1 MEKFQ
6 ALMEKTLVPFA
17 TKLSNNKVLKAIS
30 GGFGMLLPI
39 IMVGAI
45 ASLLAGLSITPYQ
58 DFITANGLKTVFTYV
73 TTYTTNMLSLYA
85 AFAIGKCMAEQLDCE
100 GQSSI
105 IGIASLFVFLLLIPS
120 GVAADGTAVANM
132 IDMTY
137 FGSAGLFSAMILGIV
152 VPAIYA
158 VFIKKNIT
166 IKMPDGVPPFVSKGF
181 AGIIPVLCITVLF
194 VVIRQLCALTPFGS
208 FGGMIYGLLKAPL
221 ASLSESPLTFGLLV
235 LLCNLL
241 WFFGIHGGMVT
252 MPFIGLVLCMLFVA
266 KSERYKSLGKMA
278 IAPAL
283 CGVSEPVVFG
293 MPLMLNVMMFIPMI
307 LTPLL
312 SFVLSYAVTSIGLV
326 PVLNGMQLRTGTP
339 VLLSGFLTGGWQA
352 MIWQAVLVAL
362 QFAIYFPF
370 FKMLDKQAYADEQA
384 AAKEA

>member
-73 TTYTTNMLSLYA
+73 TTCTTNMLSLYA

-137 FGSAGLFSAMILGIV
+137 F
-152 VPAIYA
+152 
-158 VFIKKNIT
+158 
-166 IKMPDGVPPFVSKGF
+166 
-181 AGIIPVLCITVLF
+181 
-194 VVIRQLCALTPFGS
+194 
-208 FGGMIYGLLKAPL
+208 
-221 ASLSESPLTFGLLV
+221 
-235 LLCNLL
+235 
-241 WFFGIHGGMVT
+241 
-252 MPFIGLVLCMLFVA
+252 
-266 KSERYKSLGKMA
+266 
-278 IAPAL
+278 
-283 CGVSEPVVFG
+283 
-293 MPLMLNVMMFIPMI
+293 
-307 LTPLL
+307 
-312 SFVLSYAVTSIGLV
+312 
-326 PVLNGMQLRTGTP
+326 
-339 VLLSGFLTGGWQA
+339 
-352 MIWQAVLVAL
+352 
-362 QFAIYFPF
+362 
-370 FKMLDKQAYADEQA
+370 
-384 AAKEA
+384 